1 MTATDSHKRATE
13 AFSAYVEGD
22 LGPAERAHVDEHLA
36 TCMQCRVSL
45 ERFRRTV
52 GVLGAL
58 KRSAPVS
65 FLENVQEQ
73 INRRSRGRF
82 ERHGGCKLCTVL
94 VNGRTQTACTHNAT
108 EGTAFRFN
116 EPALL
121 KKSPS
126 LAMA

>member
-1 MTATDSHKRATE
+1 MTVTDSHKRATE

-22 LGPAERAHVDEHLA
+22 LGSAERAHVDEHLA
-36 TCMQCRVSL
+36 TYMQCRVSL

-52 GVLGAL
+52 GGLGAL

-82 ERHGGCKLCTVL
+82 FSKR
-94 VNGRTQTACTHNAT
+94 
-108 EGTAFRFN
+108 
-116 EPALL
+116 ALL
-121 KKSPS
+121 FGRIPWEWVS
-126 LAMA
+126 LAMIVAMLLYYIVVLQTSPTGVVPGK

>member
-22 LGPAERAHVDEHLA
+22 LGSAERAHVDEHLA

-58 KRSAPVS
+58 KRTAPVS

-82 ERHGGCKLCTVL
+82 FSKRSLL
-94 VNGRTQTACTHNAT
+94 FGRIPW
-108 EGTAFRFN
+108 EWG
-116 EPALL
+116 
-121 KKSPS
+121 S
-126 LAMA
+126 LAMIVAMLVYYIVVLQTSPTGVVPGK

>member
-1 MTATDSHKRATE
+1 MTVTDSHKRATE

-45 ERFRRTV
+45 EHFRRTV
-52 GVLGAL
+52 GGLGAL
-58 KRSAPVS
+58 KRNAPVS

-82 ERHGGCKLCTVL
+82 FSKR
-94 VNGRTQTACTHNAT
+94 
-108 EGTAFRFN
+108 
-116 EPALL
+116 ALL
-121 KKSPS
+121 FGRIPWEWVS
-126 LAMA
+126 LAMIVAMLVYYIVVLQTSPTGVVPGK